1 MSWNDVL
8 AAIEATPVSRAV
20 AESDWI
26 FPTAE
31 SLHVIAI
38 TLVVGSILVVDLRL
52 LGLAWRARPARDLEV
67 QFLPVT
73 WLAFAGAALTGSI
86 LFLAKPVSYAHNPL
100 FIAKLALLGL
110 AAVNMVV
117 FHWLV
122 EPAQGRT
129 DPSSAAKVSGL
140 VSLGI
145 WIGVVALGRWIGFTL

>member
-1 MSWNDVL
+1 MFWNDVL
-8 AAIEATPVSRAV
+8 AAIEATSVSRAV

-31 SLHVIAI
+31 SLHVIAT

-52 LGLAWRARPARDLEV
+52 MGLAWKHRPARDLEV

-73 WLAFAGAALTGSI
+73 WLAFAGAAITGSV

-100 FIAKLALLGL
+100 FLAKLALLAL
-110 AAVNMVV
+110 AAVNMGV

-122 EPAQGRT
+122 APAQGRA
-129 DPSSAAKVSGL
+129 DPTSAAKVSGV